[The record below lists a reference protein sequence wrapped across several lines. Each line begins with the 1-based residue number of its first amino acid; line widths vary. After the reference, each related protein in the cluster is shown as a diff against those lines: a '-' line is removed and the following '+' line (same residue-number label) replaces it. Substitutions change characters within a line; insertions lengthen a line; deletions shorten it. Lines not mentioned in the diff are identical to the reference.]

1 MDWQAVSDLAGT
13 TSFVVWLFA
22 QSPQIYENYVRSSVD
37 GLSLVFVA
45 QWCAGDLTN
54 LVGCLLTHQLPFQVA
69 VASYFCFIDIVILL
83 QYYYY
88 WSKNRAKPTEV
99 AVAPVIQY
107 GTFGTSRRYGSTS
120 RPRYGSKSSS
130 YSTLPRLRSTTASRP
145 TSPAHTRRPPS
156 TPSRASVRHHF
167 DVLSGY
173 EELSRAARSVASL
186 AKKMAERSSSASS
199 TRRRD
204 GGVSSPK
211 RGMSSMMT
219 KTGAT
224 EEARKQEQP
233 REHHD
238 ASSDDEGAGGKA
250 ASRAAAYNQMSDSI
264 MSTASTDDGYGYGFG
279 SASTHDLASAAAAS
293 GKTVGGTSPIPE
305 DDAASS
311 LGRGRDMTRT
321 AGRIL
326 EASTSKTPP
335 NAESSSA
342 DGGGQ
347 AQPMATATAAAN
359 DPTLA
364 EQPKRRG
371 LLGRFIKRTRNS
383 ASTSPTARK
392 RTGIVFLGIWALFAL
407 RRPTQQPES
416 STAAPYSLGR
426 VLHGDEAQAPLHWD
440 QATHVHFLSRPIP
453 QHPVTLFYHQVA
465 RKPGHG
471 RGDDERNKGDNT
483 KHRHRSSDRPGPP
496 PAPGGGPSDLPPS
509 PSWERILGRISAWI
523 CTVLYMTSRLPQIW
537 ENHVRKSVQ
546 GLSILL
552 FIAAALGNFFYSV
565 SVLVNPMALE
575 GSPEAKREY
584 LRESLPFLLGSGGTL
599 VFDAVIVGQ
608 WVAWRGLQP
617 LGEEIDEAD
626 EVQEQVSPPGQ
637 TQQGEE
643 ASFVAARESASSL
656 ERRPLL
662 PSSH

>member
-1 MDWQAVSDLAGT
+1 M
-13 TSFVVWLFA
+13 
-22 QSPQIYENYVRSSVD
+22 RSSVD

-83 QYYYY
+83 QYYCESLAICNGCVGGRGVKLTSPTDY

-167 DVLSGY
+167 DVPSGY

-219 KTGAT
+219 KAGAT

-233 REHHD
+233 RDHRD
-238 ASSDDEGAGGKA
+238 ASSDDEGAGGKF
-250 ASRAAAYNQMSDSI
+250 ASRAAAFNQMSDSI

-279 SASTHDLASAAAAS
+279 NASTHDLASAAAAS

-311 LGRGRDMTRT
+311 VGRGRDMTRT

-335 NAESSSA
+335 NAGASSA
-342 DGGGQ
+342 DVGGQ
-347 AQPMATATAAAN
+347 AQPMPTATATAAAS

-371 LLGRFIKRTRNS
+371 LLGRFIKRTRDS

-407 RRPTQQPES
+407 HRPTQQPES
-416 STAAPYSLGR
+416 SAPAPFSLGR
-426 VLHGDEAQAPLHWD
+426 VLHGDEAQAPLHWN
-440 QATHVHFLSRPIP
+440 QATPVHFLNRPIP
-453 QHPVTLFYHQVA
+453 QHPVTLFYHQMA
-465 RKPGHG
+465 RRPDHDH
-471 RGDDERNKGDNT
+471 GDDT

-575 GSPEAKREY
+575 GSPEAKRDY

-643 ASFVAARESASSL
+643 APFVAARESASSL

-662 PSSH
+662 PSSQH